1 MWGSVMRDASASCTL
16 GGTGIPVPPNVHES
30 DSCYLGFR
38 TLYVTQSMRLHL
50 AGFIVVC
57 EMYEAFT

>member
-1 MWGSVMRDASASCTL
+1 MWGSVMRDARMHEAVSLVHIGRNRNLCLVAGDCTQ
-16 GGTGIPVPPNVHES
+16 N
-30 DSCYLGFR
+30 
-38 TLYVTQSMRLHL
+38 MRLHL